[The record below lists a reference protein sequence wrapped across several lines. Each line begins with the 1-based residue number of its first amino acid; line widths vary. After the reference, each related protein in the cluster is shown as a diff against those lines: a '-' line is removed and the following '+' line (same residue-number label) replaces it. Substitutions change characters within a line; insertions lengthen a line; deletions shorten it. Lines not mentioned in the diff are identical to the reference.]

1 MAIDSDDLAHYLQ
14 TWELCLLFRYF
25 NAHREETLFY
35 TSTLPSKEKT
45 MKLLK
50 IVACTAAFSS
60 SAVFAVPVTF
70 FDIIPTGQSSF
81 NSTVTGTGASVESQN
96 LSGLSPAS
104 SWDFDDFTMLN
115 ADGGSSRVYNAS
127 LDGNTGEMIGVNP
140 QGSGSNPSNYKNSGV
155 TFTFDSAV
163 NAIGFEVGD
172 WATCCHPSSLYM
184 QFDGGAVQLVGT
196 ANSYDDNPSHGAGL
210 PKDGIFVGAIDDTN
224 TFTSVTFWG
233 DGVGEF
239 LTVGGTVLWSAV
251 DIGSVTV
258 PEPATLGLLSVGLAG
273 LAMSRRRKAPKA

>member
-1 MAIDSDDLAHYLQ
+1 
-14 TWELCLLFRYF
+14 
-25 NAHREETLFY
+25 
-35 TSTLPSKEKT
+35 

-104 SWDFDDFTMLN
+104 SWDFDDFTMFN
-115 ADGGSSRVYNAS
+115 ADGGNSSVYNAS

-140 QGSGSNPSNYKNSGV
+140 QGRGSNPSNYKNSGV

-196 ANSYDDNPSHGAGL
+196 ANSYNDNPSHGAGL

-233 DGVGEF
+233 DGAGEF
-239 LTVGGTVLWSAV
+239 LTVGGTILWSAV